1 MVRSYYS
8 VSENIFITFFQ
19 IYKSLVDKAGM
30 GSLVSV
36 RYLGEEKCVF
46 LSKDLLTPIQVTLTG
61 IVKMNLFTWYL
72 RCIRVM

>member
-1 MVRSYYS
+1 
-8 VSENIFITFFQ
+8 
-19 IYKSLVDKAGM
+19 M

-61 IVKMNLFTWYL
+61 IVKMNLYL
-72 RCIRVM
+72 IFKMHQGNVIEMQALDM

>member
-1 MVRSYYS
+1 
-8 VSENIFITFFQ
+8 
-19 IYKSLVDKAGM
+19 M

-61 IVKMNLFTWYL
+61 FVKMKGQSLILIFRMHQGNVISANFRWVKTCSRCLFL
-72 RCIRVM
+72 